1 MQHDM
6 LLQFALGHER
16 KRLRLDDADGDLLTT
31 MIDSAIGIRAEAAAT
46 TGEAGAGQLGPS
58 ATSQLLALL
67 VASVNSRPEVISV
80 DEPAATSDQDDAAE
94 AASVAGD
101 EESTPQASSSCS
113 AALRTEIAS
122 RGTAAR
128 TRRLTTYR
136 LSELTEPQRLAATDA
151 KALPASVRE
160 LLAEGA
166 DANARDA
173 DGNCPLWLAL
183 HIPSGRA
190 ALEVLH
196 ALLRRGARANCSRHG
211 ASMLHHAAIL
221 RRPPLAQRLLRDG
234 AVPFRVGGTSSR
246 RTSSRHPSPRRLPAA
261 LQLASLA
268 ATHGFGDEAE
278 QHVRRSLATALVTEE
293 TRHVLGLVEHGYGA
307 LVTPTMLLD
316 TVKARRSIALITALL
331 SAGADPNSVDEL
343 GTHPLT
349 LAALHGDCGAV
360 RALLEAGASPL
371 AVEDGV
377 SIVEYARRHAAS
389 DELLELLERPWPS
402 LAHSSRGPGDEEPND

>member
-1 MQHDM
+1 MSSDT
-6 LLQFALGHER
+6 LLQFALGHAR
-16 KRLRLDDADGDLLTT
+16 KRLRLDDDDGDLLTT
-31 MIDSAIGIRAEAAAT
+31 MIDSAIGIRAEAAAA
-46 TGEAGAGQLGPS
+46 TGEAGASAATTGEAGQLGPS

-80 DEPAATSDQDDAAE
+80 DEPAAPSDQDDAAE
-94 AASVAGD
+94 AASD
-101 EESTPQASSSCS
+101 EESCSCTPPQASSSCIT
-113 AALRTEIAS
+113 ALRTEIAS

-151 KALPASVRE
+151 KALPAAVRE

-211 ASMLHHAAIL
+211 ASMLHHAALL
-221 RRPPLAQRLLRDG
+221 RRSPLAQRLLRDG
-234 AVPFRVGGTSSR
+234 AVPFRVGRGPSSR
-246 RTSSRHPSPRRLPAA
+246 RTSSRHPPPRRLPAA

-278 QHVRRSLATALVTEE
+278 QHARRALATALVTEE

-307 LVTPTMLLD
+307 LVTPAMLLD
-316 TVKARRSIALITALL
+316 AVKARRSVALITALL

-389 DELLELLERPWPS
+389 DELLELLERPGS
-402 LAHSSRGPGDEEPND
+402 LY

>member
-1 MQHDM
+1 MSSDT
-6 LLQFALGHER
+6 LLQFALGHAR
-16 KRLRLDDADGDLLTT
+16 KRLRLDDDDGDLLTT
-31 MIDSAIGIRAEAAAT
+31 MIDSAIGIRTEAAAATGEAGASAAT
-46 TGEAGAGQLGPS
+46 TGEAGQLGPS

-80 DEPAATSDQDDAAE
+80 DEPAAPSDQDDAAE
-94 AASVAGD
+94 AASDD
-101 EESTPQASSSCS
+101 EESCSCTPPQASSSCIT
-113 AALRTEIAS
+113 ALRTEITS

-136 LSELTEPQRLAATDA
+136 LSELTEPQRLAATNA
-151 KALPASVRE
+151 KALPAAVRE

-211 ASMLHHAAIL
+211 ASMLHHAALL

-234 AVPFRVGGTSSR
+234 AVPFRVGRGPSSR
-246 RTSSRHPSPRRLPAA
+246 RTSSRHPTPRRLPAA

-278 QHVRRSLATALVTEE
+278 QHVRRALATALVTEE
-293 TRHVLGLVEHGYGA
+293 TRHVFGLIEHGYGS
-307 LVTPTMLLD
+307 LVTPAMLLD
-316 TVKARRSIALITALL
+316 AVKARRSVALITALL

-389 DELLELLERPWPS
+389 DELLELLERPG
-402 LAHSSRGPGDEEPND
+402 RFY